1 MSATVIR
8 LLYSR
13 KEAAEQLSISPRML
27 DYFIGQ
33 KKINAR
39 KIGRRILIPHTELVK
54 FARQDHY
61 IVADIAAKQAA

>member
-1 MSATVIR
+1 MSATVTR

-13 KEAAEQLSISPRML
+13 KEAAQQLSISPRML

-61 IVADIAAKQAA
+61 IISETTAA